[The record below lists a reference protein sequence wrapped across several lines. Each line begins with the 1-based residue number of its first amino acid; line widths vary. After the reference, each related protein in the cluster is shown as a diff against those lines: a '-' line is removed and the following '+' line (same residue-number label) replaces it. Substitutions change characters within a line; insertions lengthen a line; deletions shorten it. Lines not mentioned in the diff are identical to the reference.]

1 MRCDWAK
8 NELAVDYHDN
18 EWGVPLHDDRMLF
31 EFLILEGA
39 QAGLSWDTI
48 LAKRENYRKAF
59 DNFDV
64 LKVAK
69 YGDKK
74 FEQLLQNAG
83 IVRNRLKIRSAVQN
97 ANAFLAVQKEFG
109 TFDKYI
115 WSFVG
120 GKPLVNKF
128 KKMGDVPAKTEI
140 SDQMS
145 KDLKKRGFN
154 FVGSTICYAFMQA
167 TGMVNDHVVSC
178 FRFDELNQPKWNRR
192 GSGLSLP
199 VSQSAKTIINSQIVG
214 NITHFSLSLIG
225 QGRAPAP
232 TIVGKIELFPIQG
245 STIYG

>member
-8 NELAVDYHDN
+8 NELAIDYHDK
-18 EWGVPLHDDRMLF
+18 EWGVPLHDDRLLF

-59 DNFDV
+59 DNFNV
-64 LKVAK
+64 KKVAK

-74 FEQLLQNAG
+74 YNELLANAG
-83 IVRNRLKIRSAVQN
+83 IVRNRLKIRSAIQN

-120 GKPLVNKF
+120 GKPISNKF
-128 KKMGDVPAKTEI
+128 MKMGDVPAKTEI
-140 SDQMS
+140 SDAMS

-167 TGMVNDHVVSC
+167 TGMTNDHIVSC
-178 FRFDELNQPKWNRR
+178 FRYSEIR
-192 GSGLSLP
+192 
-199 VSQSAKTIINSQIVG
+199 
-214 NITHFSLSLIG
+214 
-225 QGRAPAP
+225 
-232 TIVGKIELFPIQG
+232 
-245 STIYG
+245 